1 MGGISSANLF
11 WVVVWRRFFLG
22 GRLWGGSRDSQNLTT
37 EMQVSGFVSGGDNL
51 P

>member
-1 MGGISSANLF
+1 MGGFLLQICFGLLLG
-11 WVVVWRRFFLG
+11 VVFLG
-22 GRLWGGSRDSQNLTT
+22 GLWGGSRESQNLTT